1 MPREVLSNMQREM
14 VGILDISYFN
24 FTGNLKKKEIQTLYY
39 TVKVIAKANSATIHP
54 VTVST
59 KDKFLKASI

>member
-1 MPREVLSNMQREM
+1 MPREVLSNMQREL

-24 FTGNLKKKEIQTLYY
+24 FNFKKRKEIQTLYY

>member
-1 MPREVLSNMQREM
+1 M

-24 FTGNLKKKEIQTLYY
+24 FNLKKKKYIGTILY

-59 KDKFLKASI
+59 KDKFLKALVY